1 VRRPAGARAWREL
14 GRTRPR
20 GRRLRVPQRRCAG
33 ERAVR
38 VCCGEGAQTR
48 RARAG
53 AAGASRPR
61 DPRRATARRAL
72 IMPAVPPDAASCSPL
87 LRAAPQ
93 RAACATRGLGLLP
106 RRENKKNMFFQKKP
120 DWDKAADCYQKA
132 AQIYRSSS
140 VRRMRARARAHFR
153 GVCGVMQC
161 STDTRA
167 YWSAHELCAASARR
181 CRAIHCCGFACP
193 CRRPCVSF
201 TLQVK
206 KGDAAVYAFNKV
218 QNPKN
223 PHP

>member
-1 VRRPAGARAWREL
+1 MLSAVTLDKGPRVFTYLVRGPTTAHELRASSHPIHHHVGRGGRPRARQGGRESVRRPAGARAWREL

-140 VRRMRARARAHFR
+140 VRRMRARARAHF
-153 GVCGVMQC
+153 Q
-161 STDTRA
+161 
-167 YWSAHELCAASARR
+167 R
-181 CRAIHCCGFACP
+181 CLR
-193 CRRPCVSF
+193 
-201 TLQVK
+201 
-206 KGDAAVYAFNKV
+206 GDALLPRTHVRA
-218 QNPKN
+218 
-223 PHP
+223 